1 MPKNRTRR
9 AGILGRAAAGLIVA
23 AGFVLLAAPAQP
35 AAAAA
40 ITFASQPTHEIL
52 LSTGQTVKVEILKE
66 SDSEVEV
73 NLFVGSM
80 SAPRTYQRS
89 EIVSITEIGQS
100 TAGAAAPTKSTKT
113 TRASKSGENIPDNAL
128 RVYVMELG
136 GRFGWDVSYTPVNDA
151 LEKAR
156 EMNADVIIV
165 KCNAD
170 WKQLEGFV
178 EEKGD
183 DQGEFEEYSIAEAIH
198 PAFTSEMRAKWE
210 KQPQVVFWVERA
222 MSGMAFLPL
231 VKNDIYFTSDGRM
244 GGVGGLDELFG
255 NMGDEVVRDKQ
266 KSLRE
271 AYVKGMAIEGG
282 HDPKIVEAMIK
293 KSYVLS
299 YRIENGKPV
308 YLVGEEPGWI
318 LLTDD
323 GQDERADTNS
333 DLVRGLG
340 NDSLTLTSD
349 LAYKLQISKGTAD
362 SLDDLLFQMGIEDRA
377 YVLDDK
383 DEDGETDAARRELDS
398 WSTGIERAAQKL
410 RRLQFDLGNVQE
422 RQMRNDPD
430 GSKARN
436 AARAQRTRI
445 INEAIALLNKY
456 GEVLDPGNQFRNQLE
471 LQRQQI
477 ENEKRLERT
486 RGGGGG

>member
-1 MPKNRTRR
+1 
-9 AGILGRAAAGLIVA
+9 
-23 AGFVLLAAPAQP
+23 
-35 AAAAA
+35 
-40 ITFASQPTHEIL
+40 
-52 LSTGQTVKVEILKE
+52 
-66 SDSEVEV
+66 
-73 NLFVGSM
+73 
-80 SAPRTYQRS
+80 
-89 EIVSITEIGQS
+89 
-100 TAGAAAPTKSTKT
+100 
-113 TRASKSGENIPDNAL
+113 
-128 RVYVMELG
+128 
-136 GRFGWDVSYTPVNDA
+136 
-151 LEKAR
+151 
-156 EMNADVIIV
+156 
-165 KCNAD
+165 
-170 WKQLEGFV
+170 
-178 EEKGD
+178 
-183 DQGEFEEYSIAEAIH
+183 
-198 PAFTSEMRAKWE
+198 
-210 KQPQVVFWVERA
+210 
-222 MSGMAFLPL
+222 
-231 VKNDIYFTSDGRM
+231 
-244 GGVGGLDELFG
+244 
-255 NMGDEVVRDKQ
+255 MGDEVVRDKQ

-377 YVLDDK
+377 HVLDDK

-398 WSTGIERAAQKL
+398 WSTDIERAAQKL

-456 GEVLDPGNQFRNQLE
+456 GEVLDPGQQFRVQLE